1 MRSLPRIVKRPGRD
15 QDIRPYDFFAGFKI
29 VETEPTE
36 EEELEK
42 EVGEEDHRENEESE
56 LLKRISVLEEETLRK
71 AEEQAGQI
79 LQDAR
84 QQAELLREQGYAEGT
99 DAGREAGFQE
109 AYEEQRRLLDAELQE
124 LRKQISDVL
133 LSVSIEKT
141 KVLEQYIDDLKRIS
155 LAVAEKIIQTSLQS
169 SGDIVKR
176 MILAA
181 TDKITKKQWA
191 KIYITKCDTG
201 VSMEVDTEFLEALS
215 R

>member
-109 AYEEQRRLLDAELQE
+109 AYEE
-124 LRKQISDVL
+124 
-133 LSVSIEKT
+133 
-141 KVLEQYIDDLKRIS
+141 
-155 LAVAEKIIQTSLQS
+155 
-169 SGDIVKR
+169 
-176 MILAA
+176 
-181 TDKITKKQWA
+181 
-191 KIYITKCDTG
+191 
-201 VSMEVDTEFLEALS
+201 
-215 R
+215 